1 MGILGTVLFQYLR
14 ICPVSYTHL
23 KEAKEYLEQLPE
35 MTAEYE
41 ANNKERE
48 RLSRQIPKSCEVS
61 QYLKLMKAILLEQDR
76 KKKNGKK
83 LNCSDEK
90 NLQRAEKML
99 ISEFAIVFNITVEK
113 ARDSV
118 FDAVFEKEK
127 DA

>member
-1 MGILGTVLFQYLR
+1 MG
-14 ICPVSYTHL
+14 
-23 KEAKEYLEQLPE
+23 K
-35 MTAEYE
+35 
-41 ANNKERE
+41 
-48 RLSRQIPKSCEVS
+48 
-61 QYLKLMKAILLEQDR
+61 
-76 KKKNGKK
+76 
-83 LNCSDEK
+83 NCSDEK